1 MLTTRISENIMM
13 LVYDNI
19 YLKTIKKE
27 DDVLLTI
34 FTDTDNKDGEIL
46 VDLLKEGEGDL
57 IIPDNVSVID
67 IDIRLSKAHK
77 YNYKIKSVFVPER
90 VRKICGIVGLFKYA
104 EKITVDSKNQYYD
117 SRDNCNAIIESS
129 TNKLI
134 AGCETTVIP
143 NSVVEIGESAFS
155 GTGISKINLPNGL
168 QKIDDYAF
176 FLCSK
181 LQSLTIPSSV
191 TEIGT
196 KAFRYVSNVNEI
208 VVDQQN
214 PKYDSR
220 NDCNAIIE
228 TKTNTLI
235 FGCGN
240 TIVSEGITRL
250 EDRAFENC
258 KSLEEIVLPD
268 SVTSIG
274 PWCFSNS
281 SLKSIVIPD
290 SVTEIGEVAFD
301 GCRALEKVE
310 IPAAKIGFNAFAD
323 CKSLSEVYFTNSVKY
338 LDMRQ
343 FMDEGG
349 SYSDNREPFRH
360 LKELRF
366 SASIEKIDNLDYYF
380 EDIDTLVFEG
390 RIPETNGSF
399 KGCKIK
405 NLIIKQSRKNAG
417 EIPPDIREALVRDVR
432 GEINYTYGTPDF
444 CNEDST
450 IPGYIKATL
459 AKNEELVD
467 INTKYIISVEPCEY
481 LHYENIGSLIK
492 CAADSEN
499 HVAYEI
505 KVHEPC
511 EMINEKIS
519 KSLEQLVNK
528 VGGIGGLINLIETLF
543 KNKKE

>member
-1 MLTTRISENIMM
+1 MF
-13 LVYDNI
+13 VYDNL
-19 YLKTIKKE
+19 YLKTIKKGN
-27 DDVLLTI
+27 DVLLT
-34 FTDTDNKDGEIL
+34 DSEDNDDGKIL
-46 VDLLKEGEGDL
+46 VDFSKEGEGNL
-57 IIPDNVSVID
+57 IIPNEVDIID
-67 IDIRLSKAHK
+67 IKHLKAAK
-77 YNYKIKSVFVPER
+77 FKYKIKSVFVPEN
-90 VRKICGIVGLFKYA
+90 VRKICGIAGLFKYA
-104 EKITVDSKNQYYD
+104 TEIKVDPKNQNYD
-117 SRDNCNAIIESS
+117 SRDNCNAIIEKS
-129 TNKLI
+129 TKKLI

-143 NSVVEIGESAFS
+143 NSVVEIGKNAFC
-155 GTGISKINLPNGL
+155 GADLSKINLPNGL
-168 QKIDDYAF
+168 QIIDDYAF
-176 FLCSK
+176 SYCSE
-181 LQSLTIPSSV
+181 LHSLTIPSSV

-196 KAFRYVSNVNEI
+196 EAFSYVSNINEI

-240 TIVSEGITRL
+240 TIVPEGVTRL
-250 EDRAFENC
+250 EDRAFANC
-258 KSLEEIVLPD
+258 KSLEEIELPD

-274 PWCFSNS
+274 PRCFSKS

-290 SVTEIGEVAFD
+290 SVTEIGDAAFWE
-301 GCRALEKVE
+301 CRLEKIT
-310 IPAAKIGFNAFAD
+310 IPAVKFGGNNAFYG
-323 CKSLSEVYFTNSVKY
+323 CNKISKVYFAKSVKC

-343 FMDEGG
+343 FMDEDAFCD
-349 SYSDNREPFRH
+349 DNRKPFRH
-360 LKELRF
+360 LEELRF

-380 EDIDTLVFEG
+380 GDIDTLVFEG
-390 RIPETNGSF
+390 RIPETNDSF
-399 KGCKIK
+399 NECKIR
-405 NLIIKQSRKNAG
+405 NLIIKQSKKQAG

-444 CNEDST
+444 CNEDSA

-511 EMINEKIS
+511 EMITKKIS
-519 KSLEQLVNK
+519 RSLEQLGSM
-528 VGGIGGLINLIETLF
+528 VGGIGGLINLIEKL
-543 KNKKE
+543 

>member
-1 MLTTRISENIMM
+1 MLTTRISENIMY
-13 LVYDNI
+13 VYHNL
-19 YLKTIKKE
+19 YLKTIKKGN
-27 DDVLLTI
+27 DVLLT
-34 FTDTDNKDGEIL
+34 DSEDNDDGKIL
-46 VDLLKEGEGDL
+46 VDFSKEGEGNL
-57 IIPDNVSVID
+57 IIPNEVDIID
-67 IDIRLSKAHK
+67 IEHLKAAEFK
-77 YNYKIKSVFVPER
+77 YKIKSVFVPEK
-90 VRKICGIVGLFKYA
+90 VREIRGIVGLFRYA
-104 EKITVDSKNQYYD
+104 KEIKVDPKNQHYD
-117 SRDNCNAIIESS
+117 SRNKCNAIIETS

-134 AGCETTVIP
+134 AGCEAAVIP
-143 NSVVEIGESAFS
+143 NSVVEIGERAFS
-155 GTGISKINLPNGL
+155 GIGISEINMPNGL
-168 QKIDDYAF
+168 QKIDKDAF
-176 FLCSK
+176 YGCSK

-191 TEIGT
+191 TEIET
-196 KAFRYVSNVNEI
+196 NALHSVSNINEI

-240 TIVSEGITRL
+240 TIVLEGVTRL
-250 EDRAFENC
+250 EDRAFANC
-258 KSLEEIVLPD
+258 KSLEEIELPD

-274 PWCFSNS
+274 PWCFSKS

-290 SVTEIGEVAFD
+290 SVTEIGEAAFWN
-301 GCRALEKVE
+301 CRSLEKIT
-310 IPAAKIGFNAFAD
+310 IPAVKFGSNAFYE
-323 CKSLSEVYFTNSVKY
+323 CGNISKVYFSNSMKC

-343 FMDEGG
+343 FVDEGDFC
-349 SYSDNREPFRH
+349 SSNREPFRH

-390 RIPETNGSF
+390 RIPETNDSF
-399 KGCKIK
+399 NECKIK
-405 NLIIKQSRKNAG
+405 NLIIKQSKKQAG

-444 CNEDST
+444 CNEDSA

-511 EMINEKIS
+511 EMITKKIS
-519 KSLEQLVNK
+519 RSLEQLGSM
-528 VGGIGGLINLIETLF
+528 VGGIGGLINLIEKL
-543 KNKKE
+543 

>member
-1 MLTTRISENIMM
+1 MF
-13 LVYDNI
+13 VYDNL

-34 FTDTDNKDGEIL
+34 FTDTDNKDDEIL
-46 VDLLKEGEGDL
+46 VDLLEEGEGDL
-57 IIPDNVSVID
+57 IIPDNVNVID
-67 IDIRLSKAHK
+67 IDIRLSKADK
-77 YNYKIKSVFVPER
+77 FNYKIKSVFVPER

-117 SRDNCNAIIESS
+117 SRDNCNAIIEKS
-129 TNKLI
+129 TDKLI

-143 NSVVEIGESAFS
+143 NSVVEIGKSAFS
-155 GTGISKINLPNGL
+155 GTGISTINLPDGL
-168 QKIDDYAF
+168 QIIDDWAF
-176 FLCSK
+176 SYCSE
-181 LQSLTIPSSV
+181 LQLITIPSTV
-191 TEIGT
+191 TKIGT
-196 KAFRYVSNVNEI
+196 EAFHCSVSKLNEI
-208 VVDQQN
+208 VVDKKN
-214 PKYDSR
+214 TNFDSR
-220 NDCNAIIE
+220 NECNAIIE
-228 TKTNTLI
+228 TKTDTLI

-240 TIVSEGITRL
+240 TIFPEGIKRL

-290 SVTEIGEVAFD
+290 SVTEIGEVAFY

-310 IPAAKIGFNAFAD
+310 IPAAKIGFNAFAH
-323 CKSLSEVYFTNSVKY
+323 CKSLSEVYFTNSVKC

-444 CNEDST
+444 CNEDSA

-519 KSLEQLVNK
+519 KSLEQLGNK